1 MRRVQEAFD
10 GPDTTDEKRK
20 FFYTKKRGE
29 LADADHKR
37 REDWVKGTWDAAYA
51 EKEPNLPIDG
61 HFEKMRDDDSYSL
74 AWILRCGGEKPRSDM
89 AKEIVLAREKQR
101 GEAVATNT
109 KYAPE
114 AYIFFRVLLPLFYK
128 EFPFASPKLD
138 GNAQAEKRGQF
149 SIPPETPTEVTLN
162 CVQVIALWYLG
173 LVTWVR
179 YMLTRRQVREIENQE
194 KEVARAPRPKRPR
207 RRSTGRGDAA
217 ANEAANEEAQE
228 AGDEDDDDDAANKV
242 QGVAFAP
249 DEFQAAVQAAID
261 AGNAAISGNALL
273 DGFLYDKWATNPGVD
288 AHSGGY
294 VKLQKVTGES
304 ATTCTSSSKVGFVSE
319 ADMAAA

>member
-1 MRRVQEAFD
+1 
-10 GPDTTDEKRK
+10 
-20 FFYTKKRGE
+20 
-29 LADADHKR
+29 
-37 REDWVKGTWDAAYA
+37 
-51 EKEPNLPIDG
+51 
-61 HFEKMRDDDSYSL
+61 
-74 AWILRCGGEKPRSDM
+74 M

-149 SIPPETPTEVTLN
+149 SIPPEPPTKVRLN
-162 CVQVIALWYLG
+162 CIQVIALWYLG

-194 KEVARAPRPKRPR
+194 KEVVARAAAEKKAEAALDP
-207 RRSTGRGDAA
+207 GAAIAA

-242 QGVAFAP
+242 QDVAFAP

-273 DGFLYDKWATNPGVD
+273 DGFLYDKWATKTGVD

-304 ATTCTSSSKVGFVSE
+304 DDDMHIELEKVGFVSE
-319 ADMAAA
+319 ADMATFLEVMHKHLAENTEGSGDFGLDRREEMVDVCAFDENASTYIKEDEEFDSLSCGVLT